1 MANDLTQLGLVLL
14 GQVLHTDVGAD
25 PGLGQDLVGAGA
37 PNAVDISEA
46 DLDTLILRQVN
57 AGNTCHISSAP
68 PLTLSLLMLG
78 VFANYHDFALAL
90 NDFAL
95 LAHGLHGRSDFH
107 C

>member
-1 MANDLTQLGLVLL
+1 MSIARCGAGHPHGVLVADDLTQLGLIVL
-14 GQVLHTDVGAD
+14 GEVLHADVGVN

-57 AGNTCHISSAP
+57 TGNTCHTLKAP
-68 PLTLSLLMLG
+68 PIK
-78 VFANYHDFALAL
+78 
-90 NDFAL
+90 
-95 LAHGLHGRSDFH
+95 